1 MSAASLLCRP
11 IVNCL
16 QLINKESPPPSTSGE
31 SHRKPQHTY
40 YDCDTLIHHFSRIC
54 CPYPRMGRV
63 YSRHHL
69 ATVLIP
75 TVNNVIVLRDQHGL
89 LPYTVDQL
97 SFLRSVCTRFGTGVA
112 RNILT
117 KRLASWMSPFTIV
130 GNLVFPPGPR
140 GTHPCMTSSISV
152 QQAKTIQV
160 SLRGSISLEPS

>member
-69 ATVLIP
+69 AIELI
-75 TVNNVIVLRDQHGL
+75 TTINNIIIVQNQQSL
-89 LPYTVDQL
+89 LLHTINQF
-97 SFLRSVCTRFGTGVA
+97 SFLRSVYTQLGTGVA
-112 RNILT
+112 RKILT
-117 KRLASWMSPFTIV
+117 KRLASQISPFTIA

-160 SLRGSISLEPS
+160 SLRGNISLEPS